1 MEAFPVKVEMISRF
15 VSPKKQKE
23 ILQGLADGSVD
34 VVVGTHK
41 LLGKSIKF
49 KDLGLLIVDE
59 EQRFGVAQ
67 KEKIKEKFP
76 RVDVL
81 TLSATPIP
89 RTLNMAMSGIR
100 DMSLIEEAPGE
111 RHPVQTYVI
120 EYDAEILQ
128 EAMER
133 EINRGGQCYYLHNNV
148 ETIEHKAMM
157 IKKAIPQAR
166 VGIAHGQMSEE
177 ELSSV
182 WRDLLSGDI
191 DILVCTTIIETGVD
205 VPNCNTLIIENADR
219 MGLAQLHQIRGRV
232 GRSSRRAYAY
242 FTFTRG
248 KELTDIATRRLEAIR
263 EYTEF
268 GSGFKIAMRDLEIR
282 GAGSLLGNR
291 QHGHM
296 EAVGYDMYLKL
307 LEEAVAMEKGEISE
321 EEPEE
326 RECLI
331 DVQIDAHLPEEY
343 IISTSQRLSMYKRI
357 AAIKNEADAQDV
369 YDELTDRFGA
379 PPSSVWG
386 LIEIALLRN
395 SAKALGITDIVQRN
409 GSVLFYSS
417 EPDIKTVAIL
427 NAFMKGRVTLSAAKR
442 PYIAVKLDPTEAT
455 LETIRETLRIMS
467 EAKEHYNS
475 NK

>member
-1 MEAFPVKVEMISRF
+1 M
-15 VSPKKQKE
+15 
-23 ILQGLADGSVD
+23 L
-34 VVVGTHK
+34 
-41 LLGKSIKF
+41 
-49 KDLGLLIVDE
+49 
-59 EQRFGVAQ
+59 
-67 KEKIKEKFP
+67 
-76 RVDVL
+76 
-81 TLSATPIP
+81 
-89 RTLNMAMSGIR
+89 
-100 DMSLIEEAPGE
+100 
-111 RHPVQTYVI
+111 
-120 EYDAEILQ
+120 
-128 EAMER
+128 
-133 EINRGGQCYYLHNNV
+133 
-148 ETIEHKAMM
+148 
-157 IKKAIPQAR
+157 
-166 VGIAHGQMSEE
+166 
-177 ELSSV
+177 
-182 WRDLLSGDI
+182 W
-191 DILVCTTIIETGVD
+191 
-205 VPNCNTLIIENADR
+205 
-219 MGLAQLHQIRGRV
+219 
-232 GRSSRRAYAY
+232 
-242 FTFTRG
+242 
-248 KELTDIATRRLEAIR
+248 
-263 EYTEF
+263 
-268 GSGFKIAMRDLEIR
+268 
-282 GAGSLLGNR
+282 
-291 QHGHM
+291 
-296 EAVGYDMYLKL
+296 
-307 LEEAVAMEKGEISE
+307 KGEISE

>member
-1 MEAFPVKVEMISRF
+1 
-15 VSPKKQKE
+15 
-23 ILQGLADGSVD
+23 
-34 VVVGTHK
+34 
-41 LLGKSIKF
+41 
-49 KDLGLLIVDE
+49 
-59 EQRFGVAQ
+59 
-67 KEKIKEKFP
+67 
-76 RVDVL
+76 
-81 TLSATPIP
+81 
-89 RTLNMAMSGIR
+89 
-100 DMSLIEEAPGE
+100 
-111 RHPVQTYVI
+111 
-120 EYDAEILQ
+120 
-128 EAMER
+128 
-133 EINRGGQCYYLHNNV
+133 
-148 ETIEHKAMM
+148 
-157 IKKAIPQAR
+157 
-166 VGIAHGQMSEE
+166 
-177 ELSSV
+177 
-182 WRDLLSGDI
+182 
-191 DILVCTTIIETGVD
+191 
-205 VPNCNTLIIENADR
+205 
-219 MGLAQLHQIRGRV
+219 
-232 GRSSRRAYAY
+232 
-242 FTFTRG
+242 
-248 KELTDIATRRLEAIR
+248 LTDIATRRLEAIR